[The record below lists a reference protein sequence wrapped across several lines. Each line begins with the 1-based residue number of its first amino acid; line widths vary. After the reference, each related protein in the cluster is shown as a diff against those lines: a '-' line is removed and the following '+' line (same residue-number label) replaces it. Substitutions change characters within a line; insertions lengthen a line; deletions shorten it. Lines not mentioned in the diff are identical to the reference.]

1 MLFSVLQAAQGAPVG
16 GSPVGQVPRLESE
29 PGARRHLARS
39 YRRELLKHLHSR
51 AIVTFR
57 FLVRR
62 RCSSKSS

>member
-1 MLFSVLQAAQGAPVG
+1 
-16 GSPVGQVPRLESE
+16 
-29 PGARRHLARS
+29 LARS